1 MPIPGTQEIRKPLLE
16 AFRGE
21 APHNF
26 INSEILELI
35 AEYFRINLNDLSSG
49 EKNILKSGIN
59 DAKADL
65 KKNGLI
71 YNPSGNTYMI
81 TIAGTKVL
89 EDNPEIIT
97 DEYLRARKKKPL
109 PVAETFG
116 LEMPE
121 TDKVNE
127 IQESKSE
134 PETLHEDEV
143 ILETKPEPEV
153 HELEPEPEN
162 MPEDEVIPES
172 ETEVPEVES
181 EPDALPEDEATET
194 ESEPRNPELE
204 PELETLPE
212 DEALENETEL
222 EVHEVTPE
230 PETLPKDE
238 ATETES
244 EPRNPELEPELE
256 TLPEDEAIPETET
269 ELEVHELEPE
279 PETLPED
286 EAFETEPEVE
296 VPEVEPDALLE
307 DEATET
313 ESEPEVH
320 ELESEPETLTE
331 DEAIPEAELELGI
344 PEVKPEPDTLTEDE
358 AIPESE
364 TESEIPEV
372 EPEPGTL
379 TEESLL
385 EPETLPEDEPIP
397 ESDTESEP
405 ENLPEPMSEDTP
417 TLDDSDDIHLDDEPE
432 EQDFND
438 APEENL
444 DTEEDTDTMPEELYE
459 APTEPE
465 LEEEYN
471 SALLAAAMS
480 TNSIDDAIAR
490 HNSELADEL
499 LMKAAGLPSD
509 RFEMLVIDLLS
520 KMGYFAFQTARYTTE
535 SSGSDLI
542 HGVIL
547 DNQTGANIYIQAR
560 KLSPG
565 RTIGKADIQ
574 DFIDELSDKG
584 GKGIYATT
592 ASFSENAKIL
602 ATDERIM
609 LIDGEKLANL
619 MIANNFC
626 VNVEKVYEIK
636 AIDSESF
643 SEYED

>member
-1 MPIPGTQEIRKPLLE
+1 MPMPGTQEIRKPLLE

-35 AEYFRINLNDLSSG
+35 AEYFSINLNNLSSG
-49 EKNILKSGIN
+49 DKNTLKSRIN
-59 DAKADL
+59 YAKADL
-65 KKNGLI
+65 RKNGLI

-81 TIAGTKVL
+81 TNAGTKVL

-97 DEYLRARKKKPL
+97 DEYLKALKKKSL

-116 LEMPE
+116 LEVPE
-121 TDKVNE
+121 TETETVPT
-127 IQESKSE
+127 ISE
-134 PETLHEDEV
+134 PELVTMPGTSP
-143 ILETKPEPEV
+143 ILEAEA
-153 HELEPEPEN
+153 
-162 MPEDEVIPES
+162 ES
-172 ETEVPEVES
+172 EITEVE
-181 EPDALPEDEATET
+181 
-194 ESEPRNPELE
+194 
-204 PELETLPE
+204 
-212 DEALENETEL
+212 
-222 EVHEVTPE
+222 PE
-230 PETLPKDE
+230 PETL
-238 ATETES
+238 TEDAPIPETDTEPAIT
-244 EPRNPELEPELE
+244 EIEPEVE
-256 TLPEDEAIPETET
+256 SLPEDAPILETET
-269 ELEVHELEPE
+269 EPEISEIEPE

-286 EAFETEPEVE
+286 VPIPETETEPEI
-296 VPEVEPDALLE
+296 
-307 DEATET
+307 
-313 ESEPEVH
+313 SEIE
-320 ELESEPETLTE
+320 
-331 DEAIPEAELELGI
+331 PEAETLPEDVPI
-344 PEVKPEPDTLTEDE
+344 PETEPEPEISEIEPEAETLPED
-358 AIPESE
+358 APIPETEPEPEISEIEPEAETLPEDVPIPETDTEPEITEIEPKVETSPEDAPILEAE
-364 TESEIPEV
+364 TEPEIPEI
-372 EPEPGTL
+372 EPG
-379 TEESLL
+379 
-385 EPETLPEDEPIP
+385 PETLPEDSPIP
-397 ESDTESEP
+397 ETDTEPEITEIEP
-405 ENLPEPMSEDTP
+405 EAETLPEDAPILEAEPELEISEIEPEAETLQEDVPIPETEP
-417 TLDDSDDIHLDDEPE
+417 EPKLDDSDDIHLDDEPE
-432 EQDFND
+432 DFADRELND

-444 DTEEDTDTMPEELYE
+444 DTEEDTDTMPEDLYSPEE
-459 APTEPE
+459 AQEDFTHDETEQ
-465 LEEEYN
+465 EEEYN
-471 SALLAAAMS
+471 PALLAAAMS
-480 TNSIDDAIAR
+480 TNSIDDAIAQ

-499 LMKAAGLPSD
+499 LIKAAGLPSD

-547 DNQTGANIYIQAR
+547 DNKTGANIYIQAR

-574 DFIDELSDKG
+574 DFIDELADKG

>member
-35 AEYFRINLNDLSSG
+35 AEYFNINLNDLSSG

-59 DAKADL
+59 EAKADL

-97 DEYLRARKKKPL
+97 DEYLKARKKKTL

-116 LEMPE
+116 LEIPE
-121 TDKVNE
+121 HDKVLE
-127 IQESKSE
+127 IQESEPEPEVSEIEAE
-134 PETLHEDEV
+134 PETLQ
-143 ILETKPEPEV
+143 
-153 HELEPEPEN
+153 
-162 MPEDEVIPES
+162 
-172 ETEVPEVES
+172 
-181 EPDALPEDEATET
+181 
-194 ESEPRNPELE
+194 
-204 PELETLPE
+204 
-212 DEALENETEL
+212 
-222 EVHEVTPE
+222 
-230 PETLPKDE
+230 
-238 ATETES
+238 
-244 EPRNPELEPELE
+244 
-256 TLPEDEAIPETET
+256 EDEAIPETEIEPEIP
-269 ELEVHELEPE
+269 ELEPEAETLPEDSLLPETEPEQEVSEIVPE
-279 PETLPED
+279 PETLQ
-286 EAFETEPEVE
+286 
-296 VPEVEPDALLE
+296 
-307 DEATET
+307 
-313 ESEPEVH
+313 
-320 ELESEPETLTE
+320 E
-331 DEAIPEAELELGI
+331 DEAIPETEI
-344 PEVKPEPDTLTEDE
+344 EP
-358 AIPESE
+358 
-364 TESEIPEV
+364 EIPEV
-372 EPEPGTL
+372 EPEAETL
-379 TEESLL
+379 LEDSPLLEEKEELEIPEIESETLQEESPTLEDEL
-385 EPETLPEDEPIP
+385 EAESENEAVPDTENEPELQ
-397 ESDTESEP
+397 EP
-405 ENLPEPMSEDTP
+405 E
-417 TLDDSDDIHLDDEPE
+417 LDDSDDIHLDDEPE
-432 EQDFND
+432 EYEENQPEDFADREFND
-438 APEENL
+438 APGENL
-444 DTEEDTDTMPEELYE
+444 DTEEDTDNMPEDLYSPE
-459 APTEPE
+459 ESQEDFTPATDETEQ
-465 LEEEYN
+465 EEEYN
-471 SALLAAAMS
+471 PALLAAAMS

-574 DFIDELSDKG
+574 DFVDELSDKG